1 MPQWLKLHG
10 WRFFAVM
17 GLIALL
23 TLAMACG
30 DDDDDDDDDTSAT
43 ATEGSPTEAD
53 GTDEPSGEVEA
64 LIAPF
69 FPQSGRVILR
79 EAIEQDII
87 DQFIFTDGTKSQSM
101 FDEIGVEPFE
111 GMQGTQPG
119 APNDDFVAAF
129 EAIGEDPGAPYVQ
142 EGYDNAYL
150 LALAAASAN
159 STDGAAIQQNLR
171 FVANAPGEPIGIGP
185 EEFARA
191 VALLEAGEDIDF
203 GGATGVLGLDENGDL
218 SAGAI
223 GTWQIVDGLIEFQGA
238 REVDLASAAGTEVPP
253 GEQVRSDTAPT
264 EPLKLGSI
272 MSSTGDLAD
281 FGPPIE
287 AAIQM
292 AIDEINEGGGV
303 FGQDVIL
310 ASADDGT
317 LPEQGQA
324 EARRLID
331 VEGVHAIIGALSSD
345 VTLAIAE
352 NVAAPANIVVI
363 SPASTAASI
372 TTANDSDYL
381 FRTPIQDAAQA
392 GVLAELADEQGFSTV
407 CVLYVNT
414 SYGQGLSEA
423 FTEEF
428 EALGGTVANQVSI
441 EAQQTTYVSELRAC
455 VGG

>member
-1 MPQWLKLHG
+1 MPHWFIRWKWLAVVAI
-10 WRFFAVM
+10 AVM
-17 GLIALL
+17 GVSAFS
-23 TLAMACG
+23 ACS
-30 DDDDDDDDDTSAT
+30 DDDDEDGDGDGTAT
-43 ATEGSPTEAD
+43 ATTSA
-53 GTDEPSGEVEA
+53 EVQA

-119 APNDDFVAAF
+119 APNDEFAAAF
-129 EAIGEDPGAPYVQ
+129 EATGEDPGAPYVQ

-159 STDGAAIQQNLR
+159 STDGTAIRDNLR
-171 FVANAPGEPIGIGP
+171 FVANAPGEPIGIGSD
-185 EEFARA
+185 EFARA
-191 VALLEAGEDIDF
+191 VELLAAGEDIDY

-223 GTWQIVDGLIEFQGA
+223 GTWQINDGLIEFQEA
-238 REVDLASAAGTEVPP
+238 REVDLASAAGTEVPS
-253 GEQVRSDTAPT
+253 GEQVRSTTAPT

-272 MSSTGDLAD
+272 MSITGDLAD
-281 FGPPIE
+281 FGPPIQ
-287 AAIQM
+287 AAIEM
-292 AIDEINEGGGV
+292 AVQEINTSGGV
-303 FGQDVIL
+303 FEQDVLL

-331 VEGVHAIIGALSSD
+331 VEGVHAIIGALSSG
-345 VTLAIAE
+345 VTQPIAE
-352 NVAAPANIVVI
+352 NVAAPANVVVI
-363 SPASTAASI
+363 SPASTAAAI
-372 TTANDSDYL
+372 TTANDSDFL

-392 GVLAELADEQGFSTV
+392 EVLAELADEQGYTNV

-414 SYGQGLSEA
+414 PYGEGLSEA
-423 FTEEF
+423 FTTEF
-428 EALGGTVANQVSI
+428 EALGGRVSNQVSV
-441 EAQQTTYVSELRAC
+441 EAQQTTYVTELQAC

>member
-1 MPQWLKLHG
+1 MIHWLRRWNWL
-10 WRFFAVM
+10 A
-17 GLIALL
+17 LIAVAVVAV
-23 TLAMACG
+23 LAFSACN
-30 DDDDDDDDDTSAT
+30 DDDDDEGGDGDAT
-43 ATEGSPTEAD
+43 ATISP
-53 GTDEPSGEVEA
+53 EVQA

-119 APNDDFVAAF
+119 APNDEFAAAF
-129 EAIGEDPGAPYVQ
+129 ESTGEDPNAPYVQ
-142 EGYDNAYL
+142 EGYDNTYL

-159 STDGAAIQQNLR
+159 STDGAAIRDNLR
-171 FVANAPGEPIGIGP
+171 FVANAPGEPIGIGSD
-185 EEFARA
+185 EFARA
-191 VALLEAGEDIDF
+191 VGLLAAGEDIDY

-223 GTWQIVDGLIEFQGA
+223 GTWQINDGLIEFQEA
-238 REVDLASAAGTEVPP
+238 REVDLASAAGTEVPS

-272 MSSTGDLAD
+272 MSITGDLAD
-281 FGPPIE
+281 FGPPIQ
-287 AAIQM
+287 AAIEM
-292 AIDEINEGGGV
+292 AVQEINASGGV
-303 FGQDVIL
+303 FDQDVIL
-310 ASADDGT
+310 ASGDDGT
-317 LPEQGQA
+317 LPEQGQS

-331 VEGVHAIIGALSSD
+331 VEGVDAIIGALSSG
-345 VTLAIAE
+345 VTQPIAE

-363 SPASTAASI
+363 SPASTAAAI
-372 TTANDSDYL
+372 TTANDSDFL

-392 GVLAELADEQGFSTV
+392 EVLAELADEQGYTNV

-414 SYGQGLSEA
+414 PYGQGLSEG
-423 FTEEF
+423 FTKEF
-428 EALGGTVANQVSI
+428 EALGGKVSNQVSV
-441 EAQQTTYVSELRAC
+441 EAQQTTYVAELQKC

>member
-1 MPQWLKLHG
+1 MPHWFIRWKWLAVVAI
-10 WRFFAVM
+10 AVM
-17 GLIALL
+17 GVFAFS
-23 TLAMACG
+23 ACS
-30 DDDDDDDDDTSAT
+30 DDDDDDGDGDGTAT
-43 ATEGSPTEAD
+43 ATTSA
-53 GTDEPSGEVEA
+53 EVQA

-119 APNDDFVAAF
+119 APNDEFAAAF
-129 EAIGEDPGAPYVQ
+129 EATGEDPGAPYVQ
-142 EGYDNAYL
+142 EGYDNTYL

-159 STDGAAIQQNLR
+159 STDGAAIRDNLR
-171 FVANAPGEPIGIGP
+171 FVANAPGEPIGIGSD
-185 EEFARA
+185 EFARA
-191 VALLEAGEDIDF
+191 VELLAAGEDIDY

-223 GTWQIVDGLIEFQGA
+223 GTWQINDGLIEFQEA
-238 REVDLASAAGTEVPP
+238 REVDLASAAGTEVPS

-264 EPLKLGSI
+264 EALKLGSI
-272 MSSTGDLAD
+272 MSITGDLAD
-281 FGPPIE
+281 FGPPIQ
-287 AAIQM
+287 AAIEM
-292 AIDEINEGGGV
+292 AVQEINASGGV
-303 FGQDVIL
+303 FEQDVLL

-331 VEGVHAIIGALSSD
+331 VEGVHAIIGALSSG
-345 VTLAIAE
+345 VTQPIAE
-352 NVAAPANIVVI
+352 NVAAPANVVVI
-363 SPASTAASI
+363 SPASTAAAI
-372 TTANDSDYL
+372 TTANDSDFL

-392 GVLAELADEQGFSTV
+392 EVLAELADELGYTNV

-414 SYGQGLSEA
+414 PYGQGLSEG
-423 FTEEF
+423 FTTEF
-428 EALGGTVANQVSI
+428 EALGGRVSNQVSV
-441 EAQQTTYVSELRAC
+441 EAQQTTYVTELQAC

>member
-1 MPQWLKLHG
+1 MPHWFIRWKWLAVVAI
-10 WRFFAVM
+10 AVM
-17 GLIALL
+17 GVFAFS
-23 TLAMACG
+23 ACS
-30 DDDDDDDDDTSAT
+30 DDDDDDGDGDGTAT
-43 ATEGSPTEAD
+43 ATTSA
-53 GTDEPSGEVEA
+53 EVQA

-119 APNDDFVAAF
+119 APNDEFAAAF
-129 EAIGEDPGAPYVQ
+129 EATGEDPGAPYVQ

-159 STDGAAIQQNLR
+159 STDGTAIRDNLR
-171 FVANAPGEPIGIGP
+171 FVANAPGEPIGIGSD
-185 EEFARA
+185 EFARA
-191 VALLEAGEDIDF
+191 VELLAAGEDIDY

-223 GTWQIVDGLIEFQGA
+223 GTWQINDGLIEFQEA
-238 REVDLASAAGTEVPP
+238 REVDLASAAGTEVPS
-253 GEQVRSDTAPT
+253 GEQVRSTTAPT

-272 MSSTGDLAD
+272 MSITGDLAD
-281 FGPPIE
+281 FGPPIQ
-287 AAIQM
+287 AAIEM
-292 AIDEINEGGGV
+292 AVQEINTSGGV
-303 FGQDVIL
+303 FEQDVLL

-331 VEGVHAIIGALSSD
+331 VEGVHAIIGALSSG
-345 VTLAIAE
+345 VTQPIAE
-352 NVAAPANIVVI
+352 NVAAPANVVVI
-363 SPASTAASI
+363 SPASTAAAI
-372 TTANDSDYL
+372 TTANDSDFL

-392 GVLAELADEQGFSTV
+392 EVLAELADEQGYTNV

-414 SYGQGLSEA
+414 PYGEGLSEA
-423 FTEEF
+423 FTTEF
-428 EALGGTVANQVSI
+428 EALGGRVSNQVSV
-441 EAQQTTYVSELRAC
+441 EAQQTTYVTELQAC

>member
-1 MPQWLKLHG
+1 MPHLFARWRWLALV
-10 WRFFAVM
+10 AV
-17 GLIALL
+17 ALMAV
-23 TLAMACG
+23 LAFSAC
-30 DDDDDDDDDTSAT
+30 DDDEDDEDGDGDGTAT
-43 ATEGSPTEAD
+43 ATISP
-53 GTDEPSGEVEA
+53 EVQA

-119 APNDDFVAAF
+119 APNDEFAAAF
-129 EAIGEDPGAPYVQ
+129 EATGEDPGAPYVQ
-142 EGYDNAYL
+142 EGYDNTYL

-159 STDGAAIQQNLR
+159 STDGAAIRDNLR
-171 FVANAPGEPIGIGP
+171 FVANAPGEPIGIGSD
-185 EEFARA
+185 EFARA
-191 VALLEAGEDIDF
+191 VELLAAGEDIDY

-223 GTWQIVDGLIEFQGA
+223 GTWQINDGLIEFQEA
-238 REVDLASAAGTEVPP
+238 REVDLASAAGTEVPS
-253 GEQVRSDTAPT
+253 GEQVRPATAPT

-272 MSSTGDLAD
+272 MSITGDLAD
-281 FGPPIE
+281 FGPPIQ
-287 AAIQM
+287 AAIEM
-292 AIDEINEGGGV
+292 AVQEINTSGGV
-303 FGQDVIL
+303 FEQDVLL

-331 VEGVHAIIGALSSD
+331 VEGVHAIIGALSSG
-345 VTLAIAE
+345 VTQPIAE
-352 NVAAPANIVVI
+352 NVAAPANVVVI
-363 SPASTAASI
+363 SPASTAAAI
-372 TTANDSDYL
+372 TTANDSDFL

-392 GVLAELADEQGFSTV
+392 EVLAELADEQGYTNV

-414 SYGQGLSEA
+414 PYGEGLSEA
-423 FTEEF
+423 FTTEF
-428 EALGGTVANQVSI
+428 EALGGRVSNQVSV
-441 EAQQTTYVSELRAC
+441 EAQQTTYVTELQAC

>member
-1 MPQWLKLHG
+1 MPHWIARHRWLGIFVAISAGILVL
-10 WRFFAVM
+10 FA
-17 GLIALL
+17 
-23 TLAMACG
+23 ACG
-30 DDDDDDDDDTSAT
+30 DDDEGGGDGTAT
-43 ATEGSPTEAD
+43 ATPS
-53 GTDEPSGEVEA
+53 DEVQA

-111 GMQGTQPG
+111 GMYGTQPG
-119 APNDDFVAAF
+119 APNEEFAAAF
-129 EAIGEDPGAPYVQ
+129 EATGEDPNAPYVQ
-142 EGYDNAYL
+142 EGYDNTYL

-159 STDGAAIQQNLR
+159 STDGAAIHDNLR
-171 FVANAPGEPIGIGP
+171 FVANAPGEPIGIGSD
-185 EEFARA
+185 EFARA
-191 VALLEAGEDIDF
+191 VELLAAGEDIDY

-218 SAGAI
+218 SAGQI
-223 GTWQIVDGLIEFQGA
+223 GTWRIVDGKITFQEA
-238 REVDLASAAGTEVPP
+238 REVDLAAAAGTEVPP
-253 GEQVRSDTAPT
+253 GEQVRSSTAPT

-292 AIDEINEGGGV
+292 AIEEINAGGGV
-303 FGQDVIL
+303 FGQDVLL
-310 ASADDGT
+310 ATADDGT
-317 LPEQGQA
+317 LPEQGQS

-331 VEGVHAIIGALSSD
+331 VEGVHAIVGALSSG
-345 VTLAIAE
+345 VTQPIAE

-363 SPASTAASI
+363 SPASTAAAI
-372 TTANDSDYL
+372 TTANDNDFL
-381 FRTPIQDAAQA
+381 FRTPIQDAAQSE
-392 GVLAELADEQGFSTV
+392 VLAELADEQGYTNV

-414 SYGQGLSEA
+414 PYGQGLSEN
-423 FTEEF
+423 FTSEF
-428 EALGGTVANQVSI
+428 EALGGTVSNQVSV
-441 EAQQTTYVSELRAC
+441 EAQQTTYVAELQKC

>member
-1 MPQWLKLHG
+1 M
-10 WRFFAVM
+10 AV
-17 GLIALL
+17 
-23 TLAMACG
+23 LAFSAC
-30 DDDDDDDDDTSAT
+30 DDDEDDEDGDGDGTAT
-43 ATEGSPTEAD
+43 ATISP
-53 GTDEPSGEVEA
+53 EVQA

-119 APNDDFVAAF
+119 APNDEFAAAF
-129 EAIGEDPGAPYVQ
+129 EATGEDPGAPYVQ
-142 EGYDNAYL
+142 EGYDNTYL

-159 STDGAAIQQNLR
+159 STDGAAIRDNLR
-171 FVANAPGEPIGIGP
+171 FVANAPGEPIGIGSD
-185 EEFARA
+185 EFARA
-191 VALLEAGEDIDF
+191 VELLAAGEDIDY

-223 GTWQIVDGLIEFQGA
+223 GTWQINDGLIEFQEA
-238 REVDLASAAGTEVPP
+238 REVDLASAAGTEVPS
-253 GEQVRSDTAPT
+253 GEQVRSTTAPT

-272 MSSTGDLAD
+272 MSITGDLAD
-281 FGPPIE
+281 FGPPIQ
-287 AAIQM
+287 AAIEM
-292 AIDEINEGGGV
+292 AVQEINTSGGV
-303 FGQDVIL
+303 FEQDVLL

-331 VEGVHAIIGALSSD
+331 VEGVHAIIGALSSG
-345 VTLAIAE
+345 VTQPIAE
-352 NVAAPANIVVI
+352 NVAAPANVVVI
-363 SPASTAASI
+363 SPASTAAAI
-372 TTANDSDYL
+372 TTANDSDFL

-392 GVLAELADEQGFSTV
+392 EVLAELADEQGYTNV

-414 SYGQGLSEA
+414 PYGEGLSEA
-423 FTEEF
+423 FTTEF
-428 EALGGTVANQVSI
+428 EALGGRVSNQVSV
-441 EAQQTTYVSELRAC
+441 EAQQTTYVTELQAC

>member
-1 MPQWLKLHG
+1 
-10 WRFFAVM
+10 
-17 GLIALL
+17 
-23 TLAMACG
+23 
-30 DDDDDDDDDTSAT
+30 
-43 ATEGSPTEAD
+43 
-53 GTDEPSGEVEA
+53 
-64 LIAPF
+64 
-69 FPQSGRVILR
+69 VILH

-111 GMQGTQPG
+111 GMYGTQPG
-119 APNDDFVAAF
+119 APNDEFAAAF
-129 EAIGEDPGAPYVQ
+129 EATGEDPNAPYVQ

-159 STDGAAIQQNLR
+159 STDGAAIRDNLR
-171 FVANAPGEPIGIGP
+171 FVANAPGEPIGIGS

-191 VALLEAGEDIDF
+191 VELLEAGEDIDY

-223 GTWQIVDGLIEFQGA
+223 GTWRIVEGLIEFQEA

-253 GEQVRSDTAPT
+253 GEQVRSDAAPT
-264 EPLKLGSI
+264 EPLKLGSV
-272 MSSTGDLAD
+272 MSITGDLAD
-281 FGPPIE
+281 FGPPIQ
-287 AAIQM
+287 AAIEM
-292 AIDEINEGGGV
+292 AIQEINDSGGV
-303 FGQDVIL
+303 FGQDVLL

-317 LPEQGQA
+317 LPEQGQS

-331 VEGVHAIIGALSSD
+331 VEGVHAIIGALSSG
-345 VTLAIAE
+345 VTQPIAE

-363 SPASTAASI
+363 SPASTAAAI
-372 TTANDSDYL
+372 TTANDNDFL

-392 GVLAELADEQGFSTV
+392 EVLAELADEQGYSTV

-414 SYGQGLSEA
+414 PYGQGLSEG
-423 FTEEF
+423 FTSEF
-428 EALGGTVANQVSI
+428 EALGGTVANQVSV

>member
-1 MPQWLKLHG
+1 MSKWFIRHA
-10 WRFFAVM
+10 WRLALVAGLTAMLGLAV
-17 GLIALL
+17 
-23 TLAMACG
+23 ACG
-30 DDDDDDDDDTSAT
+30 DDDDATTGTPTGTGAATTAPTS
-43 ATEGSPTEAD
+43 D
-53 GTDEPSGEVEA
+53 GKVEA

-79 EAIEQDII
+79 EAIEQGII
-87 DQFIFTDGTKSQSM
+87 DKFIFTDGTKSQSM

-111 GMQGTQPG
+111 GMWGTQPG
-119 APNDDFVAAF
+119 APNDEFATAFAAT
-129 EAIGEDPGAPYVQ
+129 GQDPNAPYVQ

-159 STDGAAIQQNLR
+159 STDGTAIRDNLR
-171 FVANAPGEPIGIGP
+171 FVANAPGEPIGIGS

-191 VALLEAGEDIDF
+191 VGLLAAGEDIDY

-223 GTWQIVDGLIEFQGA
+223 GTWRIVDGLIKFQEA
-238 REVDLASAAGTEVPP
+238 RAVDLAAAAGTEVPS
-253 GEQVRSDTAPT
+253 GSQVRSDTPPT

-272 MSSTGDLAD
+272 MSNTGDLAD

-287 AAIQM
+287 AAIKM
-292 AIDEINEGGGV
+292 AIEEINAGGGV

-310 ASADDGT
+310 ATADDGT
-317 LPEQGQA
+317 LPAQGQS
-324 EARRLID
+324 EATRLID

-345 VTLAIAE
+345 VTLAISE
-352 NVAAPANIVVI
+352 NVASPANVVVI

-372 TTANDSDYL
+372 TTANDNDFTY
-381 FRTPIQDAAQA
+381 RTPIQDAAQA
-392 GVLAELADEQGFSTV
+392 EVLADLADEQGFKTV

-423 FTEEF
+423 FTKEF
-428 EALGGTVANQVSI
+428 EALGGSVANQVSV
-441 EAQQTTYVSELRAC
+441 EAQQTTYVAELQAC

>member
-1 MPQWLKLHG
+1 MSHWFARWRWLAVVAV
-10 WRFFAVM
+10 AVM
-17 GLIALL
+17 GVFAFS
-23 TLAMACG
+23 ACS
-30 DDDDDDDDDTSAT
+30 DDDDEEDSDGDGTAT
-43 ATEGSPTEAD
+43 ATTSA
-53 GTDEPSGEVEA
+53 EVQA

-119 APNDDFVAAF
+119 APNDEFAAAF
-129 EAIGEDPGAPYVQ
+129 EATGEDPGAPYVQ
-142 EGYDNAYL
+142 EGYDNTYL

-159 STDGAAIQQNLR
+159 STDGAAIRDNLR
-171 FVANAPGEPIGIGP
+171 FVANAPGEPIGIGSD
-185 EEFARA
+185 EFARA
-191 VALLEAGEDIDF
+191 VELLAAGEDIDY

-223 GTWQIVDGLIEFQGA
+223 GTWQINDGLIEFQEA
-238 REVDLASAAGTEVPP
+238 REVDLASAAGTEVPS
-253 GEQVRSDTAPT
+253 GEQVRSTTAPT

-272 MSSTGDLAD
+272 MSITGDLAD
-281 FGPPIE
+281 FGPPIQ
-287 AAIQM
+287 AAIEM
-292 AIDEINEGGGV
+292 AVQEINTSGGV
-303 FGQDVIL
+303 FEQDVLL

-331 VEGVHAIIGALSSD
+331 VEGVHAIIGALSSG
-345 VTLAIAE
+345 VTQPIAE
-352 NVAAPANIVVI
+352 NVAAPANVVVI
-363 SPASTAASI
+363 SPASTAAAI
-372 TTANDSDYL
+372 TTANDSDFL

-392 GVLAELADEQGFSTV
+392 EVLAELADEQGYTNV

-414 SYGQGLSEA
+414 PYGEGLSEA
-423 FTEEF
+423 FTTEF
-428 EALGGTVANQVSI
+428 EALGGRVSNQVSV
-441 EAQQTTYVSELRAC
+441 EAQQTTYVTELQAC